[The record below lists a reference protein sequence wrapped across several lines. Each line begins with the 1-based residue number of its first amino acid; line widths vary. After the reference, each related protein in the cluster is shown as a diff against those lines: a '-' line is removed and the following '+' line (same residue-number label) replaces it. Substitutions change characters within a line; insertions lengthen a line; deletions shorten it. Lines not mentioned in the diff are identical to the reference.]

1 MSRITIIIALFLI
14 APLLHAFEYY
24 GPYSKYL
31 VKTIGDFYTVCE
43 SLENPDSTDQNQAIK
58 AHTCLAYV
66 SGILVGYTSTISL
79 GAEYELASK
88 TGKKRSE
95 IAQDIDSDEA
105 LHVELSQIANRNH
118 FICNAFNVNHT
129 ELAIDV
135 TQRLK
140 KKNLN
145 PNFAS
150 HYFVLNEII
159 EHINCGKAG

>member
-1 MSRITIIIALFLI
+1 MSRITIIVTFFLL
-14 APLLHAFEYY
+14 APVLHAFEYH

-31 VKTIGDFYTVCE
+31 VRTIGDFYTVCE
-43 SLENPDSTDQNQAIK
+43 SLESPDSTDEDQAIK

-79 GAEYELASK
+79 GAEYELANK
-88 TGKKRSE
+88 KGMKRSE
-95 IAQDIDSDEA
+95 IARDIDLDEA
-105 LHVELSQIANRNH
+105 LHVELSQIADRNH
-118 FICNAFNVNHT
+118 FICNAFNVNYT

-145 PNFAS
+145 PNFSS

-159 EHINCGKAG
+159 EYINCGKAG